1 MEATLE
7 WQRRLRELIPNAA
20 ERGALRPMRVVMEAT
35 LEWQRRLRELIP
47 NAAERGAL
55 RPMLRMR
62 PEEVLSISDDDDDD
76 AVRASLQQIRRE
88 ATLCE
93 TVISMLQSLVPCLPS
108 CFSGGRTPEPTP
120 LDLLPPSSR
129 CVFDLSEPDN
139 LRQILLH
146 ARYIYSSSLFVLP
159 VYM

>member
-20 ERGALRPMRVVMEAT
+20 ERGALRPI
-35 LEWQRRLRELIP
+35 L
-47 NAAERGAL
+47 
-55 RPMLRMR
+55 LRMR
-62 PEEVLSISDDDDDD
+62 PEEVLSISDDDDDDD

-88 ATLCE
+88 ATLSE
-93 TVISMLQSLVPCLPS
+93 TVISILQSLVPCLPS

-139 LRQILLH
+139 FRQILLH